1 MDITEKEMQFILLL
15 FKNPEKEY
23 NAHIIAKEL
32 NMSSMGSLKIAKRLE
47 KEQLLTSKQL
57 GKAIFYKLTLSNE
70 YTQQYLHFLL
80 KREAETA
87 QPYIKR
93 WITELKKIKNADS
106 IILFGSVLKK
116 QKEASDIDVLVITD
130 QKRFEAVKKE
140 IERIDAMNPKK
151 IHPLYQTRKD
161 FKENIGN
168 GDKVVLD
175 TIKGIIIYGEEIL
188 LKVMQHDTSSK

>member
-32 NMSSMGSLKIAKRLE
+32 NMSSMGALKIAKRLE

-57 GKAIFYKLTLSNE
+57 GKAIFYKLTLNNE
-70 YTQQYLHFLL
+70 YTKQYTSFLL

-87 QPYIKR
+87 HPYLKR
-93 WITELKKIKNADS
+93 WITEIKKIKNAD
-106 IILFGSVLKK
+106 ITLLFGSIIRK
-116 QKEASDIDVLVITD
+116 QKEAKDIDVLVITD

-140 IERIDAMNPKK
+140 IEGINAMNPKK
-151 IHPLYQTRKD
+151 IHAVYQTRKD
-161 FKENIGN
+161 FRENIEK
-168 GDKVVLD
+168 GDKIVLD
-175 TIKGIIIYGEEIL
+175 ALNGIIVYGEEIL
-188 LKVMQHDTSSK
+188 IKVMQHDTSSK